1 MADPTPTPFDEL
13 TVVKAALRRQ
23 ALEDL
28 ETVVR
33 NNLDAMPA
41 DNDEEAEIVFAI
53 QDALKALDRIDDIGH
68 VVALVDLIR
77 ETDDWL

>member
-1 MADPTPTPFDEL
+1 MADPAQFDEL
-13 TVVKAALRRQ
+13 TVMKAALRRQ
-23 ALEDL
+23 ALENL

-33 NNLDAMPA
+33 DNLDAMPA
-41 DNDEEAEIVFAI
+41 DNDDEAEVVFAI

-77 ETDDWL
+77 KTDDWV